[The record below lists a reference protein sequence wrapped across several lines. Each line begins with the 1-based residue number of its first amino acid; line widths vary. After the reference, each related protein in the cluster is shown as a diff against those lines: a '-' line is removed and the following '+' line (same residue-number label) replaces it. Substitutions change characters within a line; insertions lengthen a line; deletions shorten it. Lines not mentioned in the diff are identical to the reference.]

1 MARSDSGH
9 LANAQQPAVVEA
21 SIKDRL
27 GQQRLSLTY
36 DKTKQAF
43 ALGDER
49 TRLSISEFTIQ
60 LTSKVGTEKTDLAE
74 ILTAGARAGG
84 AYCQWPARQR
94 HRAH

>member
-1 MARSDSGH
+1 MARSDSGP

-43 ALGDER
+43 ALRDER
-49 TRLSISEFTIQ
+49 AHP
-60 LTSKVGTEKTDLAE
+60 TEHLGVHHPIDQQGWHRENRPGRDTNGRDL
-74 ILTAGARAGG
+74 
-84 AYCQWPARQR
+84 C
-94 HRAH
+94 